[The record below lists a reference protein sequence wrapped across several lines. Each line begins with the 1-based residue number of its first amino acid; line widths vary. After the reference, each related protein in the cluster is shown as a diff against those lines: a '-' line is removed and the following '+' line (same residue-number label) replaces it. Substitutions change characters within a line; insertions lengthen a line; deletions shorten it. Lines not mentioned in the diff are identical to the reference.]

1 MGDVDLVCWQP
12 DDNDPVLERVGDECK
27 FADSAERA
35 ICPMDY
41 FARAILGRYDPGSQS
56 LSATRQVE
64 FLPSI
69 DSTEDLYNFTNASY
83 GGWMKLDLIN
93 TMEVRANVLTTFGL
107 NATTNRVTGYTT
119 IPEAYVHVRWQW
131 MIFPVALELATL
143 TLFILVVIHSRR
155 EGVPIWKSSILAI
168 IYHSVEELRNE
179 RSPPTERLSD
189 MQSAAEATAVGL
201 WKSDDGLH
209 RMARRPR

>member
-1 MGDVDLVCWQP
+1 
-12 DDNDPVLERVGDECK
+12 
-27 FADSAERA
+27 
-35 ICPMDY
+35 
-41 FARAILGRYDPGSQS
+41 
-56 LSATRQVE
+56 
-64 FLPSI
+64 
-69 DSTEDLYNFTNASY
+69 
-83 GGWMKLDLIN
+83 
-93 TMEVRANVLTTFGL
+93 
-107 NATTNRVTGYTT
+107 
-119 IPEAYVHVRWQW
+119 

-189 MQSAAEATAVGL
+189 MQSAAKATAVGL